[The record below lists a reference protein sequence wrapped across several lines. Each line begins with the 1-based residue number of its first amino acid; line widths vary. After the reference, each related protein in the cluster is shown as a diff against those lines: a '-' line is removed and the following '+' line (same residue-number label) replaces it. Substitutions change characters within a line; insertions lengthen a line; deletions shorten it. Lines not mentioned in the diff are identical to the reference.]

1 MDCVLLDS
9 CIFLFYLT
17 FSSNQIAS
25 LGIPLIDI
33 TEDFFFLKNS
43 HYRPAVSPTRLERT
57 LQASSPAPLSS
68 SEFISGV
75 IIS

>member
-1 MDCVLLDS
+1 MEDRVGIASLGHTGNLVQTQPLRLLSKMDCMLLDS

-33 TEDFFFLKNS
+33 TEDFFFFLKFS
-43 HYRPAVSPTRLERT
+43 L
-57 LQASSPAPLSS
+57 
-68 SEFISGV
+68 
-75 IIS
+75 